1 MKKTNPIDC
10 FKCKHFYVTWEPSN
24 PRGCR
29 AFGFKTH
36 RIPSDV
42 VLETS
47 GEACL
52 KFVAKST
59 EKKPPQNKPG
69 WTA

>member
-1 MKKTNPIDC
+1 MKKTNPVNC
-10 FKCKHFYVTWEPSN
+10 FECKHFYVTWEPAN

-42 VLETS
+42 VFETS

-52 KFVAKST
+52 KFT
-59 EKKPPQNKPG
+59 TKKTKNQSKNKKTG